1 MLFIPGVELLNS
13 ALFILTIISVFL
25 TVAVDL
31 LVFILQLRGQKF
43 TKWVGKNSFRI
54 HMVVT
59 GFFWVLSVCLLVRL
73 QFEKHPL
80 FHHSDII
87 KYAGLVLLIFG
98 LVIATWGFMLLGVKR
113 SFGLNFFEENV
124 PIVRKSLYKSIKNP
138 EEYGFWVALAGFAL
152 FTRSLYNLVIAFEF
166 IALMIPMMIVE
177 NIPLKKPLRASSN
190 KKS

>member
-13 ALFILTIISVFL
+13 VLFILAIISVFL
-25 TVAVDL
+25 TVAVDI
-31 LVFILQLRGQKF
+31 LVFILQLRGKKF
-43 TKWVGKNSFRI
+43 TKWFGKNSFRI
-54 HMVVT
+54 HMVLT
-59 GFFWVLSVCLLVRL
+59 GFFWVLSICLLVLL

-152 FTRSLYNLVIAFEF
+152 FTRSLYNLVIASEF
-166 IALMIPMMIVE
+166 ITLMIPLMVVE
-177 NIPLKKPLRASSN
+177 NIPLKKFLSASSDE
-190 KKS
+190 KS